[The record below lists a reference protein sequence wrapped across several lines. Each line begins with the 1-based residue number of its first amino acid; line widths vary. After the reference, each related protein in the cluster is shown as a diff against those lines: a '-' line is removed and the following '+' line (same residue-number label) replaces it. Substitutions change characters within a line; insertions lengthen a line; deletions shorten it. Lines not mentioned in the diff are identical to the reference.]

1 MPAYKAACREIQ
13 GGFGKLHRGLVPHV
27 LPLFQFLDA
36 LASDIGSGGLSLAD
50 CPRRW
55 TAASAKS
62 CAATLTATIQAPVAV
77 PNRGQSASD
86 SPPAV
91 EAAALPA
98 TPGTGP
104 AGLSWPG
111 LSPYCF

>member
-1 MPAYKAACREIQ
+1 MHLPATSE
-13 GGFGKLHRGLVPHV
+13 V
-27 LPLFQFLDA
+27 
-36 LASDIGSGGLSLAD
+36 GGLSLAD
-50 CPRRW
+50 RPRRW

-62 CAATLTATIQAPVAV
+62 CAATLTATIPAPVAV

-98 TPGTGP
+98 APGTGVESACLP
-104 AGLSWPG
+104 FSVHACTCQRHRKWGDCHSLTVPVAGPRRQQKAAPQL
-111 LSPYCF
+111 